1 MDVSLPVHSL
11 CCNRCTI
18 THRHVSQQL
27 HRHQTGR
34 LRIVRR
40 IGQPP
45 ADGPQQDHARNAGQQ
60 TTAPPTAQAQQTTTT
75 TTTTTTTFTSP
86 DNNNPLNGHEQTGSG
101 SSSAS
106 SSSNP
111 TATSS
116 HVTSSHTQSAPSNS
130 ANSTVNSTSAAE
142 NTQGSQSQL
151 QEGTPQQPRVS
162 TWRSIEHALLT
173 FVTSLVP
180 APPPEIDPAVANA
193 AAAGERGM

>member
-1 MDVSLPVHSL
+1 M
-11 CCNRCTI
+11 
-18 THRHVSQQL
+18 
-27 HRHQTGR
+27 
-34 LRIVRR
+34 RR

-45 ADGPQQDHARNAGQQ
+45 ADVPLQDHARNAGQQ
-60 TTAPPTAQAQQTTTT
+60 PTAPPAGQAQQITTT
-75 TTTTTTTFTSP
+75 TTTTTTTFTSS
-86 DNNNPLNGHEQTGSG
+86 DSSNGHEQAGSS

-106 SSSNP
+106 SSSNA

-116 HVTSSHTQSAPSNS
+116 HVGGSHTQPAPSNS
-130 ANSTVNSTSAAE
+130 ANTSTSAAE
-142 NTQGSQSQL
+142 NTQGSQTQL

-180 APPPEIDPAVANA
+180 APPPEIDQAVANA